1 MQTRKKRY
9 YRQREHHRQGAE
21 AWKYMTGEHRAHKY
35 GQTQRE
41 IQINGAT
48 CILVCHPFLTTE
60 RLKPGR
66 APPTRAR
73 QPGQSMDLSRCP
85 GWDFCSRIKLPVS
98 FSLSLC
104 LPLTPCNLPSSL
116 PSVPTR
122 APPPSPFSSAPS
134 PRPGLGPNLHLLP
147 PSHLVCFVPRAEVT
161 GVISLFCTEC
171 SGHRLLTN
179 REDAG
184 LPSAAQGSLLPGCVQ
199 VPPIQH
205 LRATLF

>member
-9 YRQREHHRQGAE
+9 SRQREHHGQGTE
-21 AWKYMTGEHRAHKY
+21 AWKCMTGEHRAHKY

-48 CILVCHPFLTTE
+48 CILVYHPFLTTE

-73 QPGQSMDLSRCP
+73 QPGRSVDLSPCP
-85 GWDFCSRIKLPVS
+85 GWDFCSHIKLPVG

-104 LPLTPCNLPSSL
+104 LPLTPCNLPLSL

-134 PRPGLGPNLHLLP
+134 PRPGPGPIVAP
-147 PSHLVCFVPRAEVT
+147 ISPSVLCP
-161 GVISLFCTEC
+161 
-171 SGHRLLTN
+171 
-179 REDAG
+179 
-184 LPSAAQGSLLPGCVQ
+184 
-199 VPPIQH
+199 
-205 LRATLF
+205 